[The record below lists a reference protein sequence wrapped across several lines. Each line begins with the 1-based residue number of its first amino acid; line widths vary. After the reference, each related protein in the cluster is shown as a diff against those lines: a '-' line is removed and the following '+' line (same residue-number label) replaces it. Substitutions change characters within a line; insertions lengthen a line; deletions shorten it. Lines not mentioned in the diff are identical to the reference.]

1 MVLRPVQILT
11 IPAPMSL
18 AELDDR
24 HVLFIGQI
32 ISKFRIHNCI
42 NTYITPGRQST
53 SSLKYFFTVNELANE
68 THTQYHKQ
76 SMALLEDGILRFTEV
91 QDACLNK
98 SLTTVSCIQSNT
110 YTPLTRWYYDPDE
123 YQLKTEGLCLTFNSQ
138 RPTDYLN
145 LTPCNNPSNP

>member
-1 MVLRPVQILT
+1 
-11 IPAPMSL
+11 MSL
-18 AELDDR
+18 AEIDDR
-24 HVLFIGQI
+24 QVFFIGQI

-53 SSLKYFFTVNELANE
+53 LSLKYCFTVNELANE

-76 SMALLEDGILRFTEV
+76 GMALLEDGILRFTEV

-110 YTPLTRWYYDPDE
+110 EAPITRWYYDPDE
-123 YQLKTEGLCLTFNSQ
+123 HQLKTDEQ
-138 RPTDYLN
+138 REYA
-145 LTPCNNPSNP
+145 